1 MNPGFIIILILWI
14 LTMIVFAVALYYRS
28 KQKKPSKKFGSE
40 FTQTA
45 LSVGLSKNEVKELK
59 AVLVKAG
66 ITKPFLIFTDQ
77 SLLEKAVIEGVKNL
91 EKFNLPPKEKE
102 KAILNLFEIKRKVHL
117 HFHDMGDGIENTRQI
132 EANQLLS
139 MKIQGIGTFYSIV
152 IVNEGKNL
160 VCSIPEIKDPASIP
174 WKDKIVEVYF
184 WRFNDAGYVF
194 RTRIE
199 NVVYNKRMEVL
210 LLAHSSKLKRIQR
223 REYPRRKCRFNARF
237 FKFSLSTNDLGK
249 PVILLGR
256 TQYGIVI
263 DLSPG
268 GLSIASD
275 EVLTKNTSVKIEVD
289 IEEEK
294 LTAYGTVI
302 KAVKKKNMFL
312 MHVEFQ
318 RISDKNKNLIYR
330 FVYKYF

>member
-1 MNPGFIIILILWI
+1 MSAGLVFVLILWI
-14 LTMIVFAVALYYRS
+14 LTMILFVTVLIYRAR
-28 KQKKPSKKFGSE
+28 QKKPAKKFGSE

-59 AVLVKAG
+59 SVLVKAG
-66 ITKPFLIFTDQ
+66 ITKPFLIFTDPA
-77 SLLEKAVIEGVKNL
+77 LLEKAVTEGVKNL
-91 EKFNLPPKEKE
+91 EDFNLPPKEKE

-139 MKIQGIGTFYSIV
+139 LKIQGIGTFYSIV
-152 IVNEGKNL
+152 IINEGKNL
-160 VCSIPEIKDPASIP
+160 VCSIPEVKDPSSIP

-184 WRFNDAGYVF
+184 WRFNDAGYIF

-210 LLAHSSKLKRIQR
+210 LLSHSSKLKRIQR

-237 FKFSLSTNDLGK
+237 FKFSLSTNELGK

-275 EVLTKNTSVKIEVD
+275 EVLAKNTSVKIEVD
-289 IEEEK
+289 IDEEK

-312 MHVEFQ
+312 MHVSFQ
-318 RISDKNKNLIYR
+318 RITDRNKNLIYR
-330 FVYKYF
+330 FVYRYF